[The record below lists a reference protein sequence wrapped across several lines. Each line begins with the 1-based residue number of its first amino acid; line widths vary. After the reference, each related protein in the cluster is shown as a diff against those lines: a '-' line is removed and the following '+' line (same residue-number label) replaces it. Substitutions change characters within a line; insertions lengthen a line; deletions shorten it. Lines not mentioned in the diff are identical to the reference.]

1 MKRVFLKVTYRHG
14 RPIAAYLHLPRLAGD
29 TAARTDRIDDI
40 LLVDRAADGRP
51 IGIEITDPGQFDPDK
66 FFALLATLGQ
76 TAIERDELR
85 PLVAA

>member
-14 RPIAAYLHLPRLAGD
+14 RPIG
-29 TAARTDRIDDI
+29 
-40 LLVDRAADGRP
+40 V
-51 IGIEITDPGQFDPDK
+51 EITDPGQFEPEK

-76 TAIERDELR
+76 TAIDRDELR

>member
-1 MKRVFLKVTYRHG
+1 
-14 RPIAAYLHLPRLAGD
+14 
-29 TAARTDRIDDI
+29 

-51 IGIEITDPGQFDPDK
+51 IGVEITDPVQFDPDK

-76 TAIERDELR
+76 TAIDRDELR